1 MEEIREKAIR
11 SIVDSSIKSFA
22 SGFELRH
29 KSELNDPLGTINMKK
44 NNCFIAALGEE
55 FIFYSA
61 FVRSFDSSFGN
72 LLENIGNAIAKF
84 SYQTNKTIESFILP
98 EQTQHISNLL
108 DKYEDHNASPLVS
121 HYKNF
126 YVVMPPN
133 IESFKTQ
140 HECDNWFYDEKN
152 KIHYLIELKAGGD
165 LDNKKAKSEKLAL
178 LKEYF
183 MLKNSIGDDQAINI
197 RFATAYNKFGE
208 GKEWHQPN
216 VERMFA
222 AEELLIGKDYWNFV
236 CNDDNGFDIIFDQYK
251 ISSCYIK
258 ESIERIKNMYNTI

>member
-1 MEEIREKAIR
+1 MDEIREKAIR
-11 SIVDSSIKSFA
+11 GIVDSSIKAFSN
-22 SGFELRH
+22 GFELRH
-29 KSELNDPLGTINMKK
+29 TSELSDPLGTINMKK
-44 NNCFIAALGEE
+44 NNCFIAALGDE

-72 LLENIGNAIAKF
+72 LLEDIGNAIAKF
-84 SYQTNKTIESFILP
+84 SYKTDKIIHSFILP

-108 DKYEDHNASPLVS
+108 DKYEDHMAIPEIN

-126 YVVMPPN
+126 FVVMPPN
-133 IESFKTQ
+133 IESFKTK
-140 HECDNWFYDEKN
+140 HVCDNWFFDEATKT
-152 KIHYLIELKAGGD
+152 HYLIELKAGGD

-183 MLKNSIGDDQAINI
+183 MLKNIMPDDHIINI

-208 GKEWHQPN
+208 GRSWHQAN

-222 AEELLIGKDYWNFV
+222 SDELLIGKDYWDFV
-236 CNDDNGFDIIFDQYK
+236 CNDNDGFNIIFDQYK
-251 ISSCYIK
+251 KSSHYIK
-258 ESIERIKNMYNTI
+258 DAIERIKKAYSS